1 MIKKDC
7 DDKKRFAMIKKDVC
21 SSIVIEVMRGVLKF
35 IIFFYKKI
43 LHTHKKT

>member
-7 DDKKRFAMIKKDVC
+7 DDKKRFAMIKKDLC

-35 IIFFYKKI
+35 IIFF
-43 LHTHKKT
+43 L